1 MNRHWSVALVIVV
14 LAALAPSAAL
24 GAAPPK
30 PADEIISIEWTAL
43 ASTAGT
49 CQSAATVTFTVAR
62 GPERMIEAA
71 VVLANATSLGNITF
85 AVPAGRG
92 GTDTIAPIPYPMGT
106 TQYKLGVQII
116 SRKGVVF
123 PPVFTEPY
131 MGCGAADDPLGSFPD
146 NPES

>member
-1 MNRHWSVALVIVV
+1 MNRRWSVALVIVV
-14 LAALAPSAAL
+14 LAALAPCAAL

-30 PADEIISIEWTAL
+30 PADEIVSIEWRAL
-43 ASTAGT
+43 ENSAGT

-71 VVLANATSLGNITF
+71 VVLANATSLGNITL

-92 GTDTIAPIPYPMGT
+92 GTDTVAPIPYPMGT

-123 PPVFTEPY
+123 PPVFTESWW
-131 MGCGAADDPLGSFPD
+131 GCGAPGDLLGSFPD